1 LTTPARPGL
10 AKSAQSHGKDVEF
23 GLFSTGTL
31 RAPPAAMPAAD
42 SSLRPGDLVRIRD
55 QRWRIV
61 THAPLGDAAIVEA
74 AGCDAWNRT
83 MRARFLLPFEPIDRL
98 PSSPAPRVVRP
109 GRWRRAVR
117 RVLADATPSW
127 TCLRTAAQSNLALI
141 PYQLEPAL
149 ALVCGRGC
157 RFLLADEVGLG
168 KTVQAGVMMAE
179 VLARRADARA
189 LVIAPAALRD
199 QWRHELSARFH
210 LDADVLDAGGIARI
224 AADLPPAINP
234 WSLPKIVV
242 TSIDY
247 IKRPEVMRSIERLTW
262 DFVAFDEAHN
272 LAGRSDRAAAAQ
284 AVARRSRAVA
294 LLTATPHSGDEEAF
308 QRLCGIGD
316 MRTAYPLLIFR
327 RTRADAGLAGRR
339 RTIVRRVQPT
349 TAELVMHTALMAYA
363 RRAWA
368 EASGDTASGA
378 RLAMTVLT
386 RRACSS
392 AGALVRSLDR
402 RLALLDERP
411 SHGVQPHLPFADT
424 SGDDDEPGAWL
435 GSRGLRD
442 AGEERGM
449 LAGLLDL
456 ARKAAVHESKLAWLR
471 RFLRRSRE
479 PAIIFTE
486 YRDTLATVSAALPGI
501 DAVQLHGGLTSRER
515 REVLSRFTAGSAR
528 LLLATDAA
536 SEGLNLHHRCRL
548 VINLELPWTPVRLDQ
563 RAGRV
568 DRIGQAR
575 TVHVIRL
582 VAAGTCEESVVARL
596 ASRVDRINHA
606 LSAVTNEALVAESVL
621 GAGAETPSP
630 ACPEQSLRDVI
641 RVDMRHRAA
650 EETARLTQVRTWLRA
665 ASDHEDSRPA
675 ITRLRPRPECPL
687 SRVWAFRVV
696 MTSAADDVLWETV
709 IGAAL
714 RKTFVPAAHGLATPS
729 RSASAT
735 RAALSHARALER
747 LVGEAS
753 AHQLKRLGVALSPP
767 LALWLQ
773 RELDLIENIRQEH
786 ARMSATLLQP
796 GLFDRRTD
804 RAAASQAAML
814 DAALSHCRSRLEGL
828 RAWGDLRAECG
839 DLAFAVMLE

>member
-1 LTTPARPGL
+1 MTTPARPGL
-10 AKSAQSHGKDVEF
+10 AKSAHFSGEDVEF
-23 GLFSTGTL
+23 GRFIMGTL
-31 RAPPAAMPAAD
+31 RAPPAAMPAAP
-42 SSLRPGDLVRIRD
+42 SPLRPGDVVRIRD

-61 THAPLGDAAIVEA
+61 THAPLGDAAIIEA

-83 MRARFLLPFEPIDRL
+83 IRARFLLPFEPIDRL

-117 RVLADATPSW
+117 RILADATPTW
-127 TCLRTAAQSNLALI
+127 TCLRTAAQSNLTLI

-179 VLARRADARA
+179 VLARRPDARA

-210 LDADVLDAGGIARI
+210 LEAEVLDAAGLARI

-272 LAGRSDRAAAAQ
+272 LAGRSDRATAAQ

-294 LLTATPHSGDEEAF
+294 LLTATPHSGDEETF
-308 QRLCGIGD
+308 RRLCGVGD
-316 MRTAYPLLIFR
+316 MRSTYPLLIFR
-327 RTRADAGLAGRR
+327 RTRDDAGIAGPR
-339 RTIVRRVQPT
+339 RTTLRRVQPT

-368 EASGDTASGA
+368 EASGDTANGA

-392 AGALVRSLDR
+392 AGALARSVER
-402 RLALLDERP
+402 RLALLDDRP
-411 SHGVQPHLPFADT
+411 SNGAQPLLPYADI

-456 ARKAAVHESKLAWLR
+456 ARRAAGHESKLAWLR

-479 PAIIFTE
+479 PGIIFTE
-486 YRDTLATVSAALPGI
+486 YRDTLATVAAALSGI

-515 REVLSRFTAGSAR
+515 REALSQFTAGSAR

-575 TVHVIRL
+575 TAHAIRL
-582 VAAGTCEESVVARL
+582 VAAGTCEESIVARL
-596 ASRVDRINHA
+596 ASRVERINHA
-606 LSAVTNEALVAESVL
+606 LGAAPNEALVAESVL
-621 GAGAETPSP
+621 GWGGQTPGRVS
-630 ACPEQSLRDVI
+630 SDRSHRDVI
-641 RVDMRHRAA
+641 HVDMRQHAVDEA
-650 EETARLTQVRTWLRA
+650 ARLTQVRAWLRA
-665 ASDHEDSRPA
+665 AGNHEDSRPA
-675 ITRLRPRPECPL
+675 ITRLRRRPVCPY

-696 MTSAADDVLWETV
+696 MTSAADEILWETV
-709 IGAAL
+709 VGA
-714 RKTFVPAAHGLATPS
+714 AAHGVAAAS
-729 RSASAT
+729 RSPSAT
-735 RAALSHARALER
+735 RAALNQEQVLVRIVGNASASQVTMLRIALE
-747 LVGEAS
+747 
-753 AHQLKRLGVALSPP
+753 QP

-773 RELDLIENIRQEH
+773 REHDLIESISQEY
-786 ARMSATLLQP
+786 ARMSAMLLQP

-804 RAAASQAAML
+804 RAAASQAVML
-814 DAALSHCRSRLEGL
+814 DAALSQCRGRREGL
-828 RAWGDLRAECG
+828 RAWHHLRAECC

>member
-1 LTTPARPGL
+1 VIPVANR
-10 AKSAQSHGKDVEF
+10 
-23 GLFSTGTL
+23 
-31 RAPPAAMPAAD
+31 
-42 SSLRPGDLVRIRD
+42 SLRPGDVVRIRD

-74 AGCDAWNRT
+74 AGCDARNRT
-83 MRARFLLPFEPIDRL
+83 IRASFLLPFEKIDRL

-127 TCLRTAAQSNLALI
+127 TCLRTAAQSNLTLI

-179 VLARRADARA
+179 VLARRPDARA

-199 QWRHELSARFH
+199 QWRRELSARFR
-210 LDADVLDAGGIARI
+210 LDADVLDAAGIARI

-234 WSLPKIVV
+234 WSLPKVVV

-247 IKRPEVMRSIERLTW
+247 IKRPEVMRSIEMLTW

-272 LAGRSDRAAAAQ
+272 LAGRSDRATAAQ

-308 QRLCGIGD
+308 RKLCGIGD
-316 MRTAYPLLIFR
+316 MRAAYPLLVFR
-327 RTRADAGLAGRR
+327 RTRADAGLAGPR
-339 RTIVRRVQPT
+339 RTTVRRVKPT
-349 TAELVMHTALMAYA
+349 TAELAMHTALMAYA

-368 EASGDTASGA
+368 EAPGDTANGA

-392 AGALVRSLDR
+392 AEALARSVER
-402 RLALLDERP
+402 RLALLADRP
-411 SHGVQPHLPFADT
+411 SHGVQPHLPFAES

-442 AGEERGM
+442 AGEEGGM

-575 TVHVIRL
+575 TVHAIRL
-582 VAAGTCEESVVARL
+582 VAAGTCEESIVARL
-596 ASRVDRINHA
+596 ASRVDRINDA
-606 LSAVTNEALVAESVL
+606 LGAVPNEALVAESVL
-621 GAGAETPSP
+621 GAGTDAPSP
-630 ACPEQSLRDVI
+630 IGPEGSITDVI
-641 RVDMRHRAA
+641 RVDMRQPAA
-650 EETARLTQVRTWLRA
+650 EETARLMQVRAWLRD
-665 ASDHEDSRPA
+665 ASDDEDSRPA
-675 ITRLRPRPECPL
+675 ITRLRPRPVCRH
-687 SRVWAFRVV
+687 SRLWAFRLV
-696 MTSAADDVLWETV
+696 MTSAAADEVLWETV
-709 IGAAL
+709 VGAAL
-714 RKTFVPAAHGLATPS
+714 RKTLVSAAAHGLAAPS

-735 RAALSHARALER
+735 RVALSHARALKHI
-747 LVGEAS
+747 VAEAS
-753 AHQLKRLGVALSPP
+753 AHQLKRLGVALSQPK
-767 LALWLQ
+767 ALWLQ
-773 RELDLIENIRQEH
+773 RELDLIESIRREH

-814 DAALSHCRSRLEGL
+814 DAALSHCRGRLEGL
-828 RAWGDLRAECG
+828 RAWRDLRAEGG